1 MSLAVRL
8 AIAFNRLCPFVRPR
22 RKAAKLASP
31 RLPQDGP
38 AVYTGVRRDLR
49 LKLDLSRHRDRMMFF
64 DTHQSA
70 LAGAIE
76 RSLPRGG
83 RFIDVG
89 ASVGYFSSIGA
100 RRVGPTGRVVAFEP
114 QPELAEVAREHAELN
129 GLEWMEL
136 VNAACGSEP
145 GSATL
150 HRFEGAA
157 LTGSSMSM
165 RPDRQLKDRLEVP
178 VVRLADHVVEPPALL
193 KIDVEG
199 AEWDVLRGAGGLL
212 DGPATRLL
220 IELNKKTML
229 PAGYEPI
236 DLVDWLLARRGY
248 RMKMIRRTRVTPI
261 GREALA
267 RMLEPGDA
275 QTDVLFEPV

>member
-1 MSLAVRL
+1 MSLTVRL

-31 RLPQDGP
+31 RLPEEGP
-38 AVYTGVRRDLR
+38 TVYTGVRRDLR

-64 DTHQSA
+64 DTHQTA
-70 LAGAIE
+70 LARAIE

-89 ASVGYFSSIGA
+89 ASVGYFSAIGA

-129 GLEWMEL
+129 GLEWMDV
-136 VNAACGSEP
+136 VNAACGSEW

-150 HRFEGAA
+150 HRFEGVA
-157 LTGSSMSM
+157 LTQSSMSI
-165 RPDRQLKDRLEVP
+165 RPDRQVQGRLDVL
-178 VVRLADHVVEPPALL
+178 VVRLADRIAEPPSLL

-199 AEWDVLRGAGGLL
+199 AEWDVLRGAGELL
-212 DGPATRLL
+212 DGPSTRLL
-220 IELNKKTML
+220 IELNKRTML

-248 RMKMIRRTRVTPI
+248 RMKMIRRTRLTSI

-267 RMLEPGDA
+267 RILERNDA
-275 QTDVLFEPV
+275 QTDILFDPI